1 MRRKGLGAAARRG
14 LPGLVALLAL
24 TVLMLAAGAR
34 AQEVATL
41 ALPGEALYPEGIV
54 ALENGDLFVTGF
66 GNGSILK
73 VSDGEVESFKEPG
86 EDGLS
91 SAVGLA
97 ADETRNRLWVAN
109 FSFDGFTSD
118 LKVYDL
124 TSGEPL
130 ASLADPDDSPH
141 FFNEIAIADDGR
153 VYVSDTAAPVI
164 WTAAP
169 ELQGVEVFVQDDLLM
184 NPDPERAFGLNG
196 LALTP
201 GGDYLIASVMD
212 RIDQGGGRL
221 VRVDLETKEVT
232 DVELSGDAVE
242 TFGGSDGMFFYG
254 DSLLMVNVTPP
265 ASVVSAAFAED
276 YSSAELTSHNAFEEV
291 YNRPTSSTVLDGR
304 LWTVNSQLDHIIDD
318 ENGALNTP
326 PELPFE
332 LVGVPLSKL
341 FGQGAQSPTAK
352 DATAALGGPLETV
365 LTFDATTGANAENV
379 AVVHD
384 GAVYTALSFSG
395 EISVLEPD
403 GRARVIDI
411 DAQTDAPTAVSGLAV
426 ARGGGVYFTAF
437 TNPGF
442 YLLNQDASGE
452 DVVTQLAALPEG
464 AVPNGVTADQRGN
477 LYAAD
482 STLGIIWRLRPGAA
496 EAERWADDPLFK
508 PRGTVPGTDL
518 NPGSNGLTFFRNAL
532 YVSNPT
538 QATVLRV
545 PIESGGDAGDVE
557 VYAEVRGDDIA
568 FDARGNLWVTNPF
581 ATTVSRVDY
590 GTLEVE
596 IVLSAD
602 DGLESPTALA
612 FSRPS
617 APDTD
622 DANHTALYISSATF
636 ADAGAI
642 PALQRAD
649 VRVSGAPIPLGPSP
663 SVWPQVTP

>member
-54 ALENGDLFVTGF
+54 ALENGDMFITGF

-73 VSDGEVESFKEPG
+73 VAGGEVESFKEPG

-97 ADETRNRLWVAN
+97 ADETRSRLWVAN

-124 TSGEPL
+124 ISGEPL

-212 RIDQGGGRL
+212 RINQGGGRL

-242 TFGGSDGMFFYG
+242 TFGGSDGMFFHG

-265 ASVVSAAFAED
+265 ASVVSAVFAED
-276 YSSAELTSHNAFEEV
+276 YSSTELTSHDAFEEV
-291 YNRPTSSTVLDGR
+291 YNRPTSSAVLDGR

-332 LVGVPLSKL
+332 LVGVPVAALLEQRPSPVAEGATPVLYADGFEFTEDPLWTGDGLLVSDIYANAIYEVSEGNAEVWLEPSGHANGLVQTEEGDIIVAQHDRAVSKVDGETLNVLANGYEGDKLNSPNDLVVSCSGRVYFTDPTFGLLGPPLGLEGQEAELDFSGVYRLEEDGNVTLLADDLAAPNGLAFSPDASLLYVSDTATQALYVYDVAEEGTLLNGHMFHQFDSSLEGNADGLKVDGAGNL
-341 FGQGAQSPTAK
+341 F
-352 DATAALGGPLETV
+352 ATAPGGLVVLSPEAEVLVTVPLPQVGTNVAFGGP
-365 LTFDATTGANAENV
+365 
-379 AVVHD
+379 D
-384 GAVYTALSFSG
+384 GRTLFITAGTAVYTLP
-395 EISVLEPD
+395 LEP
-403 GRARVIDI
+403 
-411 DAQTDAPTAVSGLAV
+411 
-426 ARGGGVYFTAF
+426 
-437 TNPGF
+437 
-442 YLLNQDASGE
+442 
-452 DVVTQLAALPEG
+452 
-464 AVPNGVTADQRGN
+464 
-477 LYAAD
+477 
-482 STLGIIWRLRPGAA
+482 
-496 EAERWADDPLFK
+496 
-508 PRGTVPGTDL
+508 
-518 NPGSNGLTFFRNAL
+518 
-532 YVSNPT
+532 
-538 QATVLRV
+538 
-545 PIESGGDAGDVE
+545 
-557 VYAEVRGDDIA
+557 
-568 FDARGNLWVTNPF
+568 
-581 ATTVSRVDY
+581 
-590 GTLEVE
+590 
-596 IVLSAD
+596 
-602 DGLESPTALA
+602 
-612 FSRPS
+612 
-617 APDTD
+617 
-622 DANHTALYISSATF
+622 
-636 ADAGAI
+636 
-642 PALQRAD
+642 
-649 VRVSGAPIPLGPSP
+649 
-663 SVWPQVTP
+663 